1 MTNEEKAEEI
11 CRDYNYTQF
20 INDGTHDIFTETA
33 VLYMLNEMAQWK
45 DRFMKTFFEYEKLD
59 VRGKWWITHE
69 SGNYGLSIINTKGA
83 YCDSKTYEIAIYVG
97 REPNRELFYISN
109 WGDSVKGFVT
119 IDEVQ
124 DHLEKMCKLSSND
137 WIAYIEAFKYKNK

>member
-1 MTNEEKAEEI
+1 
-11 CRDYNYTQF
+11 
-20 INDGTHDIFTETA
+20 
-33 VLYMLNEMAQWK
+33 
-45 DRFMKTFFEYEKLD
+45 MKFFCEHEKLD

-69 SGNYGLSIINTKGA
+69 SGNYGLSIINTKGS
-83 YCDSKTYEIAIYVG
+83 YCDSKTYEIAIYIG
-97 REPNRELFYISN
+97 IEPNRELFYVSN

-124 DHLEKMCKLSSND
+124 DHLEKMCKLSFND